1 MPNLLSS
8 ILYFGGRLLENKI
21 FFFSSTQAI
30 QWNLICSS
38 RGACLLIATCVGS
51 WCYCADSLVL
61 SRKHN
66 DYCLGTLLQTFHSPD
81 YVKPWIYISIL
92 YLHMVYGIYIHIPMA
107 KAGHITKSNLMEQ
120 RYNSSM
126 VKEEVNN

>member
-8 ILYFGGRLLENKI
+8 ILFFGGRFLENKI
-21 FFFSSTQAI
+21 YFFSQAI
-30 QWNLICSS
+30 HWNLICSL

-51 WCYCADSLVL
+51 CCYCAESLVL

-66 DYCLGTLLQTFHSPD
+66 DYYLGTLFQSLHSPD
-81 YVKPWIYISIL
+81 YVKPWIYISML
-92 YLHMVYGIYIHIPMA
+92 YLYMVYGIYIYIHIPMA
-107 KAGHITKSNLMEQ
+107 KASHITKSNLMEQ